1 MLVRKG
7 KKPYDHCAFTRSDC
21 KAEFGERLAVNLVKG
36 MLFIP
41 RADTDWILWAFWY
54 VPKHRGKV
62 WSRWV

>member
-1 MLVRKG
+1 MVAGLLEG
-7 KKPYDHCAFTRSDC
+7 I
-21 KAEFGERLAVNLVKG
+21 LL
-36 MLFIP
+36 IP

>member
-1 MLVRKG
+1 MGESLTN
-7 KKPYDHCAFTRSDC
+7 HCACTRSDC
-21 KAEFGERLAVNLVKG
+21 KAEFGEKMVAGLLEG
-36 MLFIP
+36 ILLIP